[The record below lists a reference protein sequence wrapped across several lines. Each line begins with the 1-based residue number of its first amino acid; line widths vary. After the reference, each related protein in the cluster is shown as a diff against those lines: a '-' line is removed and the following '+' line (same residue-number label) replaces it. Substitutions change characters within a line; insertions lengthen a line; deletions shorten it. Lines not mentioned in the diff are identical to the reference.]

1 MEPASEADVAEQCTK
16 VPDSVLRE
24 VLTHGSSAG
33 MLHTV
38 HTHAS
43 KLQDD
48 TEEQLTAEDRDEA
61 ARWGPAGPAGAT
73 AAVCV
78 ALVHRCHTVELV

>member
-1 MEPASEADVAEQCTK
+1 VAEQCTK

-61 ARWGPAGPAGAT
+61 ARWGCSGCCCC
-73 AAVCV
+73 VYCSV
-78 ALVHRCHTVELV
+78 ALVLHYTLSA